1 MHIMKNK
8 FYPKD
13 RGDFHSAGLLA
24 IARFATI
31 VIPPLCI
38 ALNAIRRWT
47 KIQRT
52 KKRTS
57 NHTRFHNRV
66 KV

>member
-38 ALNAIRRWT
+38 ALNAIRR
-47 KIQRT
+47 
-52 KKRTS
+52 
-57 NHTRFHNRV
+57 
-66 KV
+66 